1 VAQEPANHEIE
12 LSRPRNWRGV
22 WQLPTLVAAG
32 GMLAAGLAAVVLGRA
47 DPDLNAMIERT
58 ETLIARQQ
66 YQLALDQLNHA
77 LRPWYDGGSLSP
89 EQMRRFHL
97 LRARA
102 VYLGQKELG
111 LDLVENARSI
121 AEEYAAA
128 ARQSPL
134 DEPRDIYFLADVH
147 VTLNLYERAIELA
160 RTLPAGRGDE
170 AWLADARPRI
180 YRRIIQRFIRDEQS
194 DAEVALRLL
203 EEFLRDGDP
212 SAADRAWGLA
222 RQTEIL
228 TRRGDL
234 EAAIGRLLRS
244 MPALLPDI
252 GPEQAGELY
261 LLLGS
266 AYAESGAMNEAGRQ
280 LRAGLEFLLDT
291 DDRWARATVL
301 LARVDEATGQP
312 PEEARAEARQ
322 KYQSVAIRFE
332 HSEERLPALLGLAEV
347 EAAMGHMDASL
358 HAYGRLVD
366 ALLEGAVHPDAAR
379 STVTASLLARW
390 RGSFDTGAAEPALRY
405 AQLAERLMRPAAA
418 APEVLLAEARS
429 HRALA
434 DAPLGELPEAGA
446 AGEGR
451 AQRIADLDPAT
462 RLAVR
467 GHLTSAGRSYK
478 LHADTVGIADNIAF
492 GESLWSAAESHDLAG
507 DLDASIP
514 LFADYIRYFPGD
526 PRRAEARYR
535 LGRAYQARGD
545 YLLAAEH
552 FRALIADAR
561 AGRGAPPE
569 SAAGVGP
576 YADLSMVPLAQVLL
590 LDEDE
595 SNDTEAESLL
605 LEVVSGRVGG
615 TATAQFR
622 DALLELGR
630 YLSRRGQYA
639 AAIQRLEEAVARF
652 PDHPRGHLASFAL
665 AEAHRQDALAIR
677 QTLQEAM
684 PDHRRHMLQQ
694 ARLER
699 LRRAE
704 DLYEQVRRTLELKE
718 TRRRTRLEEL
728 QLRNSYFY
736 LGDCAFEL
744 GEYEAAIRRY
754 DAARERYPEDPAAL
768 VAMVQ
773 IVNAYVEQ
781 GDLARAATANERARR
796 FYQSLPATAWNDPDL
811 PMSRQDWQR
820 WLDSMT
826 ALRPVRTA
834 GVEER

>member
-1 VAQEPANHEIE
+1 
-12 LSRPRNWRGV
+12 
-22 WQLPTLVAAG
+22 
-32 GMLAAGLAAVVLGRA
+32 
-47 DPDLNAMIERT
+47 
-58 ETLIARQQ
+58 
-66 YQLALDQLNHA
+66 
-77 LRPWYDGGSLSP
+77 
-89 EQMRRFHL
+89 
-97 LRARA
+97 
-102 VYLGQKELG
+102 
-111 LDLVENARSI
+111 
-121 AEEYAAA
+121 
-128 ARQSPL
+128 
-134 DEPRDIYFLADVH
+134 
-147 VTLNLYERAIELA
+147 
-160 RTLPAGRGDE
+160 
-170 AWLADARPRI
+170 
-180 YRRIIQRFIRDEQS
+180 
-194 DAEVALRLL
+194 
-203 EEFLRDGDP
+203 
-212 SAADRAWGLA
+212 
-222 RQTEIL
+222 
-228 TRRGDL
+228 
-234 EAAIGRLLRS
+234 
-244 MPALLPDI
+244 
-252 GPEQAGELY
+252 
-261 LLLGS
+261 
-266 AYAESGAMNEAGRQ
+266 
-280 LRAGLEFLLDT
+280 
-291 DDRWARATVL
+291 
-301 LARVDEATGQP
+301 
-312 PEEARAEARQ
+312 
-322 KYQSVAIRFE
+322 
-332 HSEERLPALLGLAEV
+332 
-347 EAAMGHMDASL
+347 
-358 HAYGRLVD
+358 
-366 ALLEGAVHPDAAR
+366 
-379 STVTASLLARW
+379 
-390 RGSFDTGAAEPALRY
+390 
-405 AQLAERLMRPAAA
+405 
-418 APEVLLAEARS
+418 
-429 HRALA
+429 
-434 DAPLGELPEAGA
+434 
-446 AGEGR
+446 
-451 AQRIADLDPAT
+451 
-462 RLAVR
+462 
-467 GHLTSAGRSYK
+467 
-478 LHADTVGIADNIAF
+478 
-492 GESLWSAAESHDLAG
+492 
-507 DLDASIP
+507 
-514 LFADYIRYFPGD
+514 
-526 PRRAEARYR
+526 
-535 LGRAYQARGD
+535 
-545 YLLAAEH
+545 
-552 FRALIADAR
+552 
-561 AGRGAPPE
+561 
-569 SAAGVGP
+569 
-576 YADLSMVPLAQVLL
+576 MVPLAQVLL